1 MIQELPFKD
10 RPIVPIIKD
19 ELVEGVWP
27 QFMKPYPLS
36 EKYFLV
42 ACKPAKDALW
52 GIYLVDVFDNL
63 TLIAEQ
69 EGEGLTAPIPL
80 VKTRNTS
87 CHPFEDQAGQQRGYG
102 LYPGYLRRRRYAGRS
117 PGHDQG
123 SPYLRL

>member
-42 ACKPAKDALW
+42 ACKLPTLTVTVAIPFFFAVIFPLESTDTTDESELLHEAP
-52 GIYLVDVFDNL
+52 VFDSL
-63 TLIAEQ
+63 HLKRQ
-69 EGEGLTAPIPL
+69 SSL
-80 VKTRNTS
+80 
-87 CHPFEDQAGQQRGYG
+87 
-102 LYPGYLRRRRYAGRS
+102 
-117 PGHDQG
+117 
-123 SPYLRL
+123 

>member
-27 QFMKPYPLS
+27 QFMKPFPLN

-42 ACKPAKDALW
+42 ACKPDKDALW

-63 TLIAEQ
+63 TLITEK
-69 EGEGLTAPIPL
+69 EGEGLTCL
-80 VKTRNTS
+80 LYTS
-87 CHPFEDQAGQQRGYG
+87 P
-102 LYPGYLRRRRYAGRS
+102 S
-117 PGHDQG
+117 PRDC
-123 SPYLRL
+123 S

>member
-42 ACKPAKDALW
+42 ACQGCTL
-52 GIYLVDVFDNL
+52 GNL
-63 TLIAEQ
+63 
-69 EGEGLTAPIPL
+69 
-80 VKTRNTS
+80 
-87 CHPFEDQAGQQRGYG
+87 
-102 LYPGYLRRRRYAGRS
+102 PGRRFR
-117 PGHDQG
+117 
-123 SPYLRL
+123 